1 MSMVQKSETIWFDGK
16 QVPWDEANV
25 HVLTHA
31 LHYGVGVFEGIRAY
45 RCADGSSAVFRLRE
59 HVQRLFSSAKI
70 LRMEIPFTED
80 AIFDAIVETLQRNR
94 LAEGYI
100 RPLSF
105 VGAGAMGVYPGD
117 NPVQTIIAVW
127 PWGAYLGAEALEK
140 GIRVKT
146 SSFARHHVNA
156 MMTKAKASGNYVNS
170 VLAKMEAKADGYD
183 EALMLDVSGFV
194 SEATGENIFMVRN
207 GVIKTTPLTSILD
220 GITRNSLMTLA
231 RDLGY
236 EVVEQQFTRDE
247 LYVADEAF
255 FCGTAAEVTP
265 IREVD
270 RRVIGKGSAGPVTKH
285 LQQEYFKAVKGDNPR
300 YDHWLHR
307 YAL

>member
-1 MSMVQKSETIWFDGK
+1 MVQKSETIWFDGK

-146 SSFARHHVNA
+146 NSFARHHVNA

-285 LQQEYFKAVKGDNPR
+285 LQQEYFRAVKGDNPR

>member
-1 MSMVQKSETIWFDGK
+1 MVQKSETIWFDGK

-156 MMTKAKASGNYVNS
+156 IMTKAKASGNYVNS

-285 LQQEYFKAVKGDNPR
+285 LQQEYFRAVKGDNPR

>member
-1 MSMVQKSETIWFDGK
+1 MVQKAETIWFDGK

-31 LHYGVGVFEGIRAY
+31 LHYGVGVFEGIRSY
-45 RCADGSSAVFRLRE
+45 KCADGTSSVFRLKE
-59 HVQRLFSSAKI
+59 HVQRLFNSAKI
-70 LRMEIPFTED
+70 LRMVIPHSEET
-80 AIFDAIVETLQRNR
+80 ILNAIVETLQRNK
-94 LAEGYI
+94 LDEGYI

-105 VGAGAMGVYPGD
+105 VGAGAMGVYPGE
-117 NPVQTIIAVW
+117 NPIQTIIACW
-127 PWGAYLGAEALEK
+127 PWGAYLGPEALAN

-146 SSFARHHVNA
+146 SSFCRHHVNA

-183 EALMLDVSGFV
+183 EGLMLDTNGFV
-194 SEATGENIFMVRN
+194 SEATGENIFMVRG
-207 GVIKTTPLTSILD
+207 GVLKTTPLTSILD
-220 GITRNSLMTLA
+220 GITRNSLITLA

-247 LYVADEAF
+247 LYIADEAF
-255 FCGTAAEVTP
+255 FCGTAAELTP

-270 RRVIGKGSAGPVTKH
+270 RRVIGAGKRGPVATH
-285 LQQEYFKAVKGDNPR
+285 LQEEYFKVVKGQNAK
-300 YDHWLHR
+300 YEHWLHR
-307 YAL
+307 YTV

>member
-1 MSMVQKSETIWFDGK
+1 MVQKSETIWFDGK

-270 RRVIGKGSAGPVTKH
+270 RRVIDKGSAGPVTKH
-285 LQQEYFKAVKGDNPR
+285 LQQEYFRAVKGDNPR

>member
-1 MSMVQKSETIWFDGK
+1 MVQKSETIWFDGK

-285 LQQEYFKAVKGDNPR
+285 LQQEYFKAVKGDNPS